1 MRAAI
6 RPRPPQITEQ
16 QGADMLS
23 AALGIGPAYDNELL
37 SVEALGLY
45 SYPAVAGRIGLI
57 GSL

>member
-6 RPRPPQITEQ
+6 RPRPPQITER

-37 SVEALGLY
+37 SVEALGL
-45 SYPAVAGRIGLI
+45 
-57 GSL
+57 